1 MTGPRDSGSFI
12 FPRSSRWCREDAEEL
27 QGCRGLQDLAARILM
42 SASYESNS
50 NDLFREKGGVK
61 TLLSKIREKFYHDA

>member
-1 MTGPRDSGSFI
+1 MLK
-12 FPRSSRWCREDAEEL
+12 SSKAAEGFKIL
-27 QGCRGLQDLAARILM
+27 QPVYILM